1 MRLSLEG
8 CLQKHKTRERLCAA
22 ALFLL
27 GLNLSKSFT
36 LVALLLTGGLWI
48 GRDNIKRAL
57 GQPMIKALVLC
68 LMLFGLSFSVRQYQ
82 LGFWNQGLQSVSD
95 VLTYTLLPSACL
107 VFGFVARQRWIG
119 RSAVTTAAIA
129 FAMGGLLY
137 VLIALGISRDPWWNV
152 AEVFTSGVNVPWSQH
167 GQFVQNVRSVEQRA
181 FPALMLLCCVP
192 MTIAKKQLR
201 WRSRSLLL
209 LTAGIIAYYSLYA
222 LNGRLRYVALAL
234 SFTPYL
240 FMIKQRLLRWFIFA
254 LAAAAV
260 GLGLQFR
267 WLCDER
273 FPMQL
278 AFLGHIQRFPWGGRE
293 ISFTFHGCP
302 GQGDFQF
309 APPPNFLH
317 LPHNIFLDI
326 VNDAGAVPALF
337 LLIAASLSLITITRE
352 FADVAISGTWDAN
365 QMLRS
370 GLVSALFCQS
380 MWQPFLYSDRMIFVL
395 SFLLTGALIA
405 ESEIPNNSSS
415 NQASSTH
422 GSNPIC

>member
-1 MRLSLEG
+1 LNTISDIKLSLEG
-8 CLQKHKTRERLCAA
+8 CLQKVKTRERLCEA

-27 GLNLSKSFT
+27 GLNLPKSFT
-36 LVALLLTGGLWI
+36 LLALLLTGGLWI
-48 GRDNIKRAL
+48 GRYNIKRAL
-57 GQPMIKALVLC
+57 GQPVIKVLVLC

-82 LGFWNQGLQSVSD
+82 LGYWNQGVQSLSD

-152 AEVFTSGVNVPWSQH
+152 GQVFSSGVTVPWSQH

-192 MTIAKKQLR
+192 MLIAQKQPR

-209 LTAGIIAYYSLYA
+209 LTAGTIAYYSLYA
-222 LNGRLRYVALAL
+222 LNGRLRYAALAL
-234 SFTPYL
+234 SFMSYL
-240 FMIKQRLLRWFIFA
+240 FMIKQRLLRWFILA
-254 LAAAAV
+254 SAAAAV
-260 GLGLQFR
+260 GLGLQLR

-302 GQGDFQF
+302 GQGDLLF
-309 APPPNFLH
+309 APPPHILH
-317 LPHNIFLDI
+317 LPHNIFLDV
-326 VNDAGAVPALF
+326 VNDAGAVPGLF
-337 LLIAASLSLITITRE
+337 LLIAASLSLITIARG
-352 FADVAISGTWDAN
+352 FANVAMAGTWDVD
-365 QMLRS
+365 QILRA
-370 GLVSALFCQS
+370 GLVSALCCQS
-380 MWQPFLYSDRMIFVL
+380 MWQPFLYSDRMMFVL

-405 ESEIPNNSSS
+405 ESKIPNNPSLSI
-415 NQASSTH
+415 Q
-422 GSNPIC
+422 